1 MSLDKDQY
9 EARRW
14 LDTAVEDLDAA
25 RALLEKEKFSHACFF
40 AQQCGEKSLK
50 ALWYSL
56 GQESRGHSIQKLIGE
71 LPEESAA
78 SGKLKEFLEDGAV
91 LDRYY
96 IPTRY
101 PNGLPDLTPGKVYFR
116 KDAEMCVR
124 SGQRLL
130 DQVRGLLDRK
140 P

>member
-1 MSLDKDQY
+1 MSLDKNLY

-14 LDTAVEDLDAA
+14 LETAGEDLDAA

-50 ALWYSL
+50 ALYYSL
-56 GQESRGHSIQKLIGE
+56 GEDPWGHSIQKLIEE
-71 LPEESAA
+71 LPEDAA
-78 SGKLKEFLEDGAV
+78 RVQLRTLLEDGAV

-101 PNGLPDLTPGKVYFR
+101 PNGLPDLTPGQAYFR
-116 KDAEMCVR
+116 RDAELCID

-130 DQVRGLLDRK
+130 DMVTASITPRGN
-140 P
+140 